1 MRGTSPVRRPQFFL
15 EGRGNKILGLL
26 VVALLVALV
35 KPWGLAVNAPEPSS
49 AALASAPPSSAPIPP
64 STPDPE
70 DLISR
75 VYDPLIFGDKEL
87 RPTWGLWPAG
97 YLVSF
102 GFAMRAEPTNPPK
115 ATPIPSGVRP
125 ESPTPIWPAAI
136 DIPTGNHML
145 LIGINTPLGY
155 SLDEVGL
162 VRIAPD
168 GSSTN
173 VPVQRLPS
181 PWPSHF
187 TVVALDT
194 GAAGTRLDFWPP
206 GDYRLG
212 LVINPGSIDRSIE
225 VRVETPSAS
234 PEATPSAAGSGLKP

>member
-1 MRGTSPVRRPQFFL
+1 MSGTSPVRRPQFFL

-26 VVALLVALV
+26 VVALLVALI
-35 KPWGLAVNAPEPSS
+35 KPWGLPGNAPEPSR
-49 AALASAPPSSAPIPP
+49 AAVASATPSSPP

-70 DLISR
+70 DLVSR

-102 GFAMRAEPTNPPK
+102 GFAMRAEPSTPPK
-115 ATPIPSGVRP
+115 VGPAPSGPSPETATPV
-125 ESPTPIWPAAI
+125 WPAAI

-155 SLDEVGL
+155 SLDRIAL
-162 VRIAPD
+162 VRVTPE
-168 GSSTN
+168 GSTV
-173 VPVQRLPS
+173 VPVERLPS

-187 TVVALDT
+187 TVIALDNRV
-194 GAAGTRLDFWPP
+194 ASDRLDFWPP
-206 GDYRLG
+206 GDYRLR
-212 LVINPGSIDRSIE
+212 LTIDPGPIDRSIE
-225 VRVETPSAS
+225 IRVEASSAE
-234 PEATPSAAGSGLKP
+234 PTATPNATGGGLRP

>member
-1 MRGTSPVRRPQFFL
+1 MSGTSPVRRPRFFL
-15 EGRGNKILGLL
+15 EGSGNKILGLL
-26 VVALLVALV
+26 VVVLLVALI
-35 KPWGLAVNAPEPSS
+35 KPWGLVGTATPEPSLALQAS
-49 AALASAPPSSAPIPP
+49 AAPSPPP
-64 STPDPE
+64 STADPE
-70 DLISR
+70 DLVSR

-102 GFAMRAEPTNPPK
+102 GFAMRAEPSTPPK
-115 ATPIPSGVRP
+115 VGPAPSGPSAETATPV
-125 ESPTPIWPAAI
+125 WPAAI

-162 VRIAPD
+162 VRIEPD

-187 TVVALDT
+187 TVLALDNG
-194 GAAGTRLDFWPP
+194 GASTRLDFWPP

-212 LVINPGSIDRSIE
+212 LTIDPGPIDRSIE
-225 VRVETPSAS
+225 IRVEAPSAG
-234 PEATPSAAGSGLKP
+234 PAPTPNATGGVLRP

>member
-35 KPWGLAVNAPEPSS
+35 KPWGLAVNAPEPSQ
-49 AALASAPPSSAPIPP
+49 AALASATPSPSLPP
-64 STPDPE
+64 STPNPE
-70 DLISR
+70 DLVSR
-75 VYDPLIFGDKEL
+75 VYDPLIFGDREL

-102 GFAMRAEPTNPPK
+102 GFAMRAEPSTPPK
-115 ATPIPSGVRP
+115 VGPAPSGPIPETATPV
-125 ESPTPIWPAAI
+125 WPAAI

-168 GSSTN
+168 GSPAN

-187 TVVALDT
+187 TVVALDI
-194 GAAGTRLDFWPP
+194 GGAGTRLDFWPP
-206 GDYRLG
+206 GDYRLD
-212 LVINPGSIDRSIE
+212 LIINPGSIDRSIE

-234 PEATPSAAGSGLKP
+234 PKATPNPAGGGLRP